1 MAENFLIFLQTYVGI
16 SVIAGIFT
24 FKLMSSFMEN
34 IINPILDYFIKQ
46 DKFKRFNVM
55 INDDGTQIKATPV
68 TSNMELIYRINF
80 GQMIRDIIIWLISMI
95 ILYQISKAL

>member
-1 MAENFLIFLQTYVGI
+1 MADNFLTFLQTYVGI

-24 FKLMSSFMEN
+24 FKLISSFMEN

-46 DKFKRFNVM
+46 DKFKHFNII
-55 INDDGTQIKATPV
+55 INDDGTQIKATPA
-68 TSNMELIYRINF
+68 TSNTELIYRLNF
-80 GQMIRDIIIWLISMI
+80 GQLLRDIIIWLISMI